1 MICCRDDFC
10 SVLGMNERLRQLIG
24 FWAQGCRMG
33 KRAVYARL
41 IIAPWWKAGPGWRQI
56 ETIGPRSIC
65 WLGNSLVNELCQRF
79 CFFCFVSVCVFRPS
93 IFCSGCALLTSKFGF
108 GDVFSGRCVFC
119 PATASSICFLSELG
133 DALAFS
139 CQIPLCRKNEQFKRV
154 CFFFL
159 QRVLILKLHLYR
171 CETGLRSRR
180 HMPPCLVVRSK
191 RCDHRLAREEPFPT
205 PTGSTGPTGPT
216 GSTGP
221 AGLMITDLIHG
232 DKKTLL

>member
-1 MICCRDDFC
+1 MSSVFFGVGIAEVSKKMICCRDDFC
-10 SVLGMNERLRQLIG
+10 SVLGMNERLRQLIS

-79 CFFCFVSVCVFRPS
+79 CFFRFVSVCVFRPS

-119 PATASSICFLSELG
+119 PTTASSICFLSELG

-154 CFFFL
+154 FFAA
-159 QRVLILKLHLYR
+159 
-171 CETGLRSRR
+171 RSDSQT
-180 HMPPCLVVRSK
+180 PPVSV
-191 RCDHRLAREEPFPT
+191 
-205 PTGSTGPTGPT
+205 
-216 GSTGP
+216 
-221 AGLMITDLIHG
+221 
-232 DKKTLL
+232 

>member
-1 MICCRDDFC
+1 
-10 SVLGMNERLRQLIG
+10 
-24 FWAQGCRMG
+24 MG
-33 KRAVYARL
+33 RRAVYARL

-79 CFFCFVSVCVFRPS
+79 CFFRFVSVCVFRPS

-119 PATASSICFLSELG
+119 PTTASSICFLSELG

-154 CFFFL
+154 CFFFAA
-159 QRVLILKLHLYR
+159 
-171 CETGLRSRR
+171 RSDSQT
-180 HMPPCLVVRSK
+180 PPVSV
-191 RCDHRLAREEPFPT
+191 
-205 PTGSTGPTGPT
+205 
-216 GSTGP
+216 
-221 AGLMITDLIHG
+221 
-232 DKKTLL
+232 